1 MASSPREYFTQTIP
15 AQYAAAL
22 AGSPAVAAQA
32 PLSAVFEVTGDGGG
46 VFSLRSEGGQLEV
59 QEGDQIEAP
68 DMRVSMSYDD
78 WRSFA
83 EGGSTES
90 FVDYIQRGKVVV
102 VKGLKGTVAVELTRS
117 DDSLWHS
124 TTVFGGQAEPALKVI
139 MTSDDYKAMMGGELN
154 GQMAFLTG
162 KLKFEG
168 SLPMLMQIGALAS

>member
-1 MASSPREYFTQTIP
+1 MPSSPREYFTQTIP

-32 PLSAVFEVTGDGGG
+32 PLSAVFEVIGGG

-59 QEGDQIEAP
+59 QDGEQIDAP
-68 DMRVSMSYDD
+68 DMRVTMSYDD
-78 WRSFA
+78 WHSFA

-102 VKGLKGTVAVELTRS
+102 VKGLKGTVAIELTRS

-124 TTVFGGQAEPALKVI
+124 TTVFGGQAEPALKV
-139 MTSDDYKAMMGGELN
+139 MMASDDYKAMMSGELN
-154 GQMAFLTG
+154 SQMAFLTG

-168 SLPMLMQIGALAS
+168 SLPMLMQLGALAS